1 MVLLIFRA
9 IIVEWAQSGIIVSCL
24 RLGSFCYNLHH
35 YLINLGIFCKTF
47 ARICHFH
54 LADVYVVW
62 TPVEVVN
69 NYVVFSENTKS
80 LAKFL

>member
-1 MVLLIFRA
+1 MERA
-9 IIVEWAQSGIIVSCL
+9 QFGIIVSCL
-24 RLGSFCYNLHH
+24 RFGSFCYNLQQC
-35 YLINLGIFCKTF
+35 YLNINLGIFCKTF

-54 LADVYVVW
+54 LADVYVGL

-69 NYVVFSENTKS
+69 NDLVFSEKTKS